1 MAFLVLGV
9 VHSFFFGWVGSGW
22 FSWEAAYGV
31 RFLFRLFPVAGL
43 FRGAGL
49 RDRRR
54 SAVTLHGRNPAG
66 RMAGLFLVHGFA
78 KRGGAP
84 SSMGMV
90 PGPLSGPWTR
100 GGRHRRPR
108 MGFRVGRMIGPACG
122 PLVHSHDVD
131 RKRAGHVGGPPAS
144 TWSIW
149 PLVQGPGLRPWPT
162 RRGLIVDRAVLDG
175 PWSWL
180 TPSSASD
187 RPVRP
192 TADTRRLRQDL
203 FILRVAPR

>member
-54 SAVTLHGRNPAG
+54 SSVTLHGRNPAG

-100 GGRHRRPR
+100 GRPASPPPHGLSR
-108 MGFRVGRMIGPACG
+108 GPRIWSLPG
-122 PLVHSHDVD
+122 PWTRQVVRGTVLSWSFSRGPCVWSAEWTV
-131 RKRAGHVGGPPAS
+131 VCQGGP
-144 TWSIW
+144 
-149 PLVQGPGLRPWPT
+149 R
-162 RRGLIVDRAVLDG
+162 
-175 PWSWL
+175 
-180 TPSSASD
+180 
-187 RPVRP
+187 
-192 TADTRRLRQDL
+192 
-203 FILRVAPR
+203 

>member
-9 VHSFFFGWVGSGW
+9 AHSFFFGWVGSGW

-108 MGFRVGRMIGPACG
+108 MGFRVDHVFGWSAEWTVVRQGGPRDHPLHGPRSVRVVRDAGPHMGFRVGRMIGPACG
-122 PLVHSHDVD
+122 PLAHSHDAV
-131 RKRAGHVGGPPAS
+131 RKRAGHADGPHAS
-144 TWSIW
+144 TWPIRL
-149 PLVQGPGLRPWPT
+149 PGPRSRTLAMARTTW
-162 RRGLIVDRAVLDG
+162 A
-175 PWSWL
+175 
-180 TPSSASD
+180 
-187 RPVRP
+187 
-192 TADTRRLRQDL
+192 
-203 FILRVAPR
+203 

>member
-100 GGRHRRPR
+100 QVVRGTVLSWSFSR
-108 MGFRVGRMIGPACG
+108 GPCVWSAEWTVVCQ
-122 PLVHSHDVD
+122 
-131 RKRAGHVGGPPAS
+131 GGP
-144 TWSIW
+144 
-149 PLVQGPGLRPWPT
+149 R
-162 RRGLIVDRAVLDG
+162 
-175 PWSWL
+175 
-180 TPSSASD
+180 
-187 RPVRP
+187 
-192 TADTRRLRQDL
+192 
-203 FILRVAPR
+203 

>member
-108 MGFRVGRMIGPACG
+108 MGFRV
-122 PLVHSHDVD
+122 D
-131 RKRAGHVGGPPAS
+131 HVFGPPN
-144 TWSIW
+144 
-149 PLVQGPGLRPWPT
+149 
-162 RRGLIVDRAVLDG
+162 G
-175 PWSWL
+175 PWSVRVVHDDG
-180 TPSSASD
+180 PSLHGPSRGPHDWSGMWTIGPFA
-187 RPVRP
+187 
-192 TADTRRLRQDL
+192 
-203 FILRVAPR
+203 

>member
-1 MAFLVLGV
+1 MCVWGDRPDGGGL
-9 VHSFFFGWVGSGW
+9 SG
-22 FSWEAAYGV
+22 
-31 RFLFRLFPVAGL
+31 
-43 FRGAGL
+43 
-49 RDRRR
+49 
-54 SAVTLHGRNPAG
+54 HGP
-66 RMAGLFLVHGFA
+66 HE
-78 KRGGAP
+78 
-84 SSMGMV
+84 
-90 PGPLSGPWTR
+90 PGPPADLPIWSLDRGPVDGDAIVRPGPWTR
-100 GGRHRRPR
+100 GGPRGRPR
-108 MGFRVGRMIGPACG
+108 MGFRVDHVFGWSAEWTVVRQGGPRDHPLHGPRSVRVVRDAGPHMGFRVGRMIGPACG
-122 PLVHSHDVD
+122 PLAHSHDVV
-131 RKRAGHVGGPPAS
+131 RKRAGHADGPHAS
-144 TWSIW
+144 TWPIW

>member
-22 FSWEAAYGV
+22 FSWEAAYGF

-100 GGRHRRPR
+100 DGRHRRPR
-108 MGFRVGRMIGPACG
+108 MGFRVDHVFGPC
-122 PLVHSHDVD
+122 LVHGPGRWFAGPSSHGPSRV
-131 RKRAGHVGGPPAS
+131 GHVFGPPN
-144 TWSIW
+144 
-149 PLVQGPGLRPWPT
+149 
-162 RRGLIVDRAVLDG
+162 G
-175 PWSWL
+175 PWSVRVVHDDG
-180 TPSSASD
+180 PSLHGPSRGPHDWSGMWTIGPFA
-187 RPVRP
+187 
-192 TADTRRLRQDL
+192 
-203 FILRVAPR
+203 